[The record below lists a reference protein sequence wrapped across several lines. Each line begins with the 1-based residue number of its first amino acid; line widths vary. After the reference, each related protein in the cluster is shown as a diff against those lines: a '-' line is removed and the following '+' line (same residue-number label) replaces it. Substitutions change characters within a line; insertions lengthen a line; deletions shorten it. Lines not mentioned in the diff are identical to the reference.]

1 MRRALI
7 LWSVALAVVL
17 AGFAITVAI
26 LGSTLYS
33 AGGFVGSY
41 LDALARKDA
50 TTARELPGVLA
61 SENSA
66 TDLLTAEALGNLTD
80 IEEVRDHTGA
90 DGIHTVTF
98 SYTLAGETTESDYR
112 VRQTGSFLGLFPTW
126 TFDSTPLG
134 TIAVTVLHSNDF
146 RANGVELTNAE
157 QTAESGGLA
166 VFVPGVYSFDHEST
180 FLKAD
185 AIDAAVTEPGSVTAV
200 QVNVQANQ
208 EFVAEVK
215 TELNDFLDTCA
226 TQEVLLPTGCPF
238 GKTFDNRVD
247 TTPAWSIAEYPAIE
261 IIPGDGVGNWI
272 VPRTEAAA
280 HLVVEVRSLFDG
292 RRTSF
297 DEDVPFDVSYTI
309 TIGPTENLSIQA
321 QN

>member
-1 MRRALI
+1 
-7 LWSVALAVVL
+7 
-17 AGFAITVAI
+17 
-26 LGSTLYS
+26 
-33 AGGFVGSY
+33 
-41 LDALARKDA
+41 
-50 TTARELPGVLA
+50 
-61 SENSA
+61 
-66 TDLLTAEALGNLTD
+66 
-80 IEEVRDHTGA
+80 
-90 DGIHTVTF
+90 
-98 SYTLAGETTESDYR
+98 
-112 VRQTGSFLGLFPTW
+112 
-126 TFDSTPLG
+126 
-134 TIAVTVLHSNDF
+134 
-146 RANGVELTNAE
+146 
-157 QTAESGGLA
+157 
-166 VFVPGVYSFDHEST
+166 VYSFDHEST
-180 FLKAD
+180 FLEAD

-208 EFVAEVK
+208 AFVTEVK

-247 TTPAWSIAEYPAIE
+247 TTPSWSIAEYPAIE

-272 VPRTEAAA
+272 VPRTQAAA

-297 DEDVPFDVSYTI
+297 DEDVPFDVSYDI